1 MKMTDKSLSR
11 LNKERK
17 EIQRLTDIIRG
28 GGRLWTEQ
36 QIEYAVDLVEGD
48 DGTTSEQV
56 LDVLQS
62 GMINNG

>member
-36 QIEYAVDLVEGD
+36 HIEYAVDLIEGD
-48 DGTTSEQV
+48 DGTT
-56 LDVLQS
+56 
-62 GMINNG
+62 